1 MKNFFISL
9 HILLDRALNGAMIF
23 LRSWKIKVIFSGL
36 ELRMV
41 LTNLIGTQVN
51 LFVYRMI
58 LQIIKVS
65 FIIRSMQF
73 LKINLEHFGLVP
85 EGDLIN
91 SIGNRGILFM
101 FGMTLIIKTGLP
113 IKIQSFGLILY
124 FKITQGNSG

>member
-1 MKNFFISL
+1 
-9 HILLDRALNGAMIF
+9 MIF

-36 ELRMV
+36 ELMMV

>member
-1 MKNFFISL
+1 MKKYL
-9 HILLDRALNGAMIF
+9 ILSFVF
-23 LRSWKIKVIFSGL
+23 LLVIPVAYADNS
-36 ELRMV
+36 
-41 LTNLIGTQVN
+41 
-51 LFVYRMI
+51 I

-113 IKIQSFGLILY
+113 IKI
-124 FKITQGNSG
+124 